1 MMSEPASVPIQIKS
15 PSLIKAARSLIMSLC
30 QKRRQL
36 KKLLTPLSNYTML
49 KQTILLISSFVI
61 YFFGQSQEI
70 RARLT
75 VNVNKDRIPTTID
88 RKIFQTLQAGLT
100 NFVNNRKWT
109 NDVFQ
114 PSERIQFKLSIS
126 VINYMDE
133 TIVFKYVEFQPIE
146 FNENRV
152 QGNDPLVANLTAV
165 FAYWVN
171 IILGFDYDSFS
182 LRGGDPYFIKAQN
195 IVNNAPESSE
205 ISGWKNYENQRN
217 RYWLAENINNNRFAL
232 IHDAIYL
239 YYRNGMDL
247 LYENEEEA
255 RNGVLNCLNYLS
267 TINKENPNSMI
278 ITFFFQGKSNE
289 MVKIFSKAKKDVKD
303 RALNHLLKL
312 DVTNARIY
320 NDLK

>member
-1 MMSEPASVPIQIKS
+1 MMWVPVSVPIQIKS

-36 KKLLTPLSNYTML
+36 KILLTPLSNYTML
-49 KQTILLISSFVI
+49 KQTILLISFFVI
-61 YFFGQSQEI
+61 CLFGQSQEI

-109 NDVFQ
+109 SDVFQ
-114 PSERIQFKLSIS
+114 TSERIQCNFLLNIS
-126 VINYMDE
+126 GVLGTNVYRATLTVQAARPAYNSTYQCPMINYMDE
-133 TIVFKYVEFQPIE
+133 SIVFRYVEYQPIE

-152 QGNDPLVANLTAV
+152 QGNDALVANLTAV
-165 FAYWVN
+165 FAYWVY

-205 ISGWKNYENQRN
+205 ISGWKNYETQRN
-217 RYWLAENINNNRFAL
+217 RYWLAENLNNNRFAL
-232 IHDAIYL
+232 FHDAVYL
-239 YYRNGMDL
+239 YYRNGM
-247 LYENEEEA
+247 
-255 RNGVLNCLNYLS
+255 
-267 TINKENPNSMI
+267 
-278 ITFFFQGKSNE
+278 
-289 MVKIFSKAKKDVKD
+289 
-303 RALNHLLKL
+303 
-312 DVTNARIY
+312 
-320 NDLK
+320 

>member
-1 MMSEPASVPIQIKS
+1 M
-15 PSLIKAARSLIMSLC
+15 
-30 QKRRQL
+30 
-36 KKLLTPLSNYTML
+36 
-49 KQTILLISSFVI
+49 
-61 YFFGQSQEI
+61 
-70 RARLT
+70 
-75 VNVNKDRIPTTID
+75 
-88 RKIFQTLQAGLT
+88 
-100 NFVNNRKWT
+100 
-109 NDVFQ
+109 
-114 PSERIQFKLSIS
+114 
-126 VINYMDE
+126 
-133 TIVFKYVEFQPIE
+133 
-146 FNENRV
+146 
-152 QGNDPLVANLTAV
+152 VANLTAV

-182 LRGGDPYFIKAQN
+182 LRGGDAYFIKAQN
-195 IVNNAPESSE
+195 IVNNAPESSA

-278 ITFFFQGKSNE
+278 MQFFFQGRSNE
-289 MVKIFSKAKKDVKD
+289 FVKIFSKAKKDVKD